1 MGWFFSDTVKTVI
14 QLPVDQLF
22 QLTNK
27 KQISFEQWAKSI
39 RIQNYIK
46 SIKDATRNMLS
57 ADSIHRLHT
66 FGESLT
72 SQLPVRT
79 IDTLL
84 RICQYVYFSH
94 QIGRKN
100 KVPYK
105 LYEGIKTIFDT
116 TDLKNVGW
124 FVSVPC
130 KKTRRKQMTEF
141 QNCIKTL
148 TGTQLV
154 TLFSLLLSS
163 SNLQKE
169 VVNHPTTSNQPTPTK
184 PFTQPPQAQPQAQ
197 PQLNKPQ
204 VNKPQVQ
211 RQVNEPQPQA
221 QPQLNK
227 PQVNKPQVQRQVN
240 EPQVNEPQV
249 NKPQVNTQQAQSNK
263 PQAQRRQVNTQQ
275 AQSNKPSVSS
285 FIVPNSLTQLMQ
297 KRQRQKRQFQQKL
310 GILRAERNKQIEESY
325 NENPYGDQIKS

>member
-1 MGWFFSDTVKTVI
+1 MGWFFSNTVKTVI
-14 QLPVDQLF
+14 QLPTVDQLF

-46 SIKDATRNMLS
+46 RIKDATRNMLS
-57 ADSIHRLHT
+57 GDSIHRLNT
-66 FGESLT
+66 FGESLE

-84 RICQYVYFSH
+84 RICQYVYFYH

-100 KVPYK
+100 EVPSK
-105 LYEGIKTIFDT
+105 LYEGIKTIFDK

-130 KKTRRKQMTEF
+130 KKTRGKQMEEF

-163 SNLQKE
+163 SNLPKE
-169 VVNHPTTSNQPTPTK
+169 VVNLPTTSNQPTPTK

-197 PQLNKPQ
+197 PQLNKSQVNKSQ
-204 VNKPQVQ
+204 VNKPQV
-211 RQVNEPQPQA
+211 
-221 QPQLNK
+221 
-227 PQVNKPQVQRQVN
+227 
-240 EPQVNEPQV
+240 
-249 NKPQVNTQQAQSNK
+249 NK

-297 KRQRQKRQFQQKL
+297 KRQRQKRQFQKQL
-310 GILRAERNKQIEESY
+310 EILRDERDKQIEKSY
-325 NENPYGDQIKS
+325 NENPYEGQV

>member
-1 MGWFFSDTVKTVI
+1 MGWFFSNTVKTVI
-14 QLPVDQLF
+14 QLPTVDQLF

-57 ADSIHRLHT
+57 ADSIHRLNT

-94 QIGRKN
+94 QIGRKDE
-100 KVPYK
+100 VPPK

-163 SNLQKE
+163 SKLPKE

-197 PQLNKPQ
+197 PQLNKSQ
-204 VNKPQVQ
+204 VNKSQVQ
-211 RQVNEPQPQA
+211 RQV
-221 QPQLNK
+221 NK
-227 PQVNKPQVQRQVN
+227 PQVNKPQV
-240 EPQVNEPQV
+240 
-249 NKPQVNTQQAQSNK
+249 NK

-297 KRQRQKRQFQQKL
+297 KRQRQKRQFQKQL
-310 GILRAERNKQIEESY
+310 EILRDKRNKQIEESY
-325 NENPYGDQIKS
+325 NDNPYDGQFS